1 MKIALLTTTN
11 SRKAG
16 GLFYSVRNLGL
27 SLYHKGL
34 DLKLFSFDDLFS
46 EKDLYVYQDLPMVK
60 YHHSDNP
67 ILRPFAYS
75 KNLIQLLKDCS
86 PDIIH
91 SQGIWMYSSYAMYHY
106 KKNHIVKTII
116 TPRGML
122 DPWAVKNSRWKKK
135 IVGHLYEYDNL
146 RSADCV
152 HALCKSEYESIRKFG
167 LKNPVAIIPNGFNIP
182 NNPVY
187 DRDHEKKVLLYI
199 GRIHPKK
206 GIKELISAIAIVKKT
221 NQELLSNWDI
231 RIAGWDQNGHVQELI
246 KLTKE
251 LGLED
256 NIQFIGP
263 VYENAK
269 ERELCRANAFVLTSF
284 SEGLPMSVLEAWAYK
299 LPVLMT
305 DFCNIPEGFDN
316 GAAIRVDTKPES
328 IAYGLVQLFSL
339 KNSELESIGQNGFNL
354 VSNKFTWSYI
364 ADQTIELY
372 NWLLGNADKPDFV
385 YID

>member
-339 KNSELESIGQNGFNL
+339 KISELC
-354 VSNKFTWSYI
+354 T
-364 ADQTIELY
+364 A
-372 NWLLGNADKPDFV
+372 LGRM
-385 YID
+385 